1 VKLNGRT
8 QDQMKQQLS
17 KREFVLIAG
26 ALTLGVFLRTAEL
39 GQLAVEHF
47 DEGVYSS
54 TVWYQDLNDAAYP
67 ARHLYAP
74 PALPTLIGAF
84 AAVAGPEMSPFLP
97 GILMGGLTVLL
108 VWGFT
113 RASFGM
119 VAGLLVVFVAA
130 LSDFHILYSRMALTD
145 APTLMWIV
153 LAVWLG
159 VVGIDRQS
167 RKTMLFAGLACG
179 CAWWTKYTGWLPIA
193 IISSGSL
200 FWWVLG
206 GRRTLGLGRLL
217 TLNAIMAVTA
227 VVVWAP
233 WLWSLQDVGGY
244 EAVAANHNAYRNGW
258 TSWQENLATH
268 ITWYSFT
275 DSWLSAL
282 AIAIGITF
290 AGSYR
295 WFEARRSTWNQTSAP
310 GTGITPGL
318 LTRFIGAAVVL
329 SIATLTIGS
338 FGVLAAL
345 AFCGLT
351 GIFLWPVL
359 SVLKDESEDAIAG
372 RHLQPGT
379 VARFDKRDHQASPRV
394 DPQLAA
400 CVVLAWLCGLLLNIP
415 TYTPYPRL
423 LLPLLAVMWIA
434 SAAGIGWWVEACI
447 SIGRR
452 SATSGEESRLSAM
465 QVLVAGLVL
474 ASVCLGVWTLGGSDI
489 RRSTIHDSRLGLHDA
504 SLEVASMCRKAAGI
518 EQSADLK
525 STADA
530 RFVVYVFGEPSV
542 LYHLNQDGISGGPV
556 QDLMFPAATF
566 HGNALP
572 TFMVFGP
579 NALRTPGFM
588 YDWVDI
594 EPRFE
599 QVGDVSYEASDI
611 VLYNL
616 FSPQWLLQHHGE
628 ERAQRLEVYR
638 LK

>member
-1 VKLNGRT
+1 
-8 QDQMKQQLS
+8 MKQQLS
-17 KREFVLIAG
+17 KCELILVAGAFVLA
-26 ALTLGVFLRTAEL
+26 VFLRTTEL
-39 GQLAVEHF
+39 DQLAVEHF

-54 TVWYQDLNDAAYP
+54 TVWYQDLNDGAYP

-74 PALPTLIGAF
+74 PVLPTLVGVS
-84 AAVAGPEMSPFLP
+84 AAVAGPEIGPFLP
-97 GILMGGLTVLL
+97 GVLMGGLTVLL
-108 VWGFT
+108 AWGFT

-130 LSDFHILYSRMALTD
+130 LSDFHILYSRMAMTD

-159 VVGIDRQS
+159 VVGIDRRS
-167 RKTMLFAGLACG
+167 HKTMLFAGLACG
-179 CAWWTKYTGWLPIA
+179 CAWWMKYTGWLPLA

-217 TLNAIMAVTA
+217 ALNAVMAATA
-227 VVVWAP
+227 VVIWAP
-233 WLWSLQDVGGY
+233 WLWWLQDVGGY
-244 EAVAANHNAYRNGW
+244 EAVSANHDSYRNEW
-258 TSWQENLATH
+258 TAWQENLVTQ

-282 AIAIGITF
+282 AIAIGVAF

-295 WFEARRSTWNQTSAP
+295 WYEARRSTWNQISVP

-318 LTRFIGAAVVL
+318 LTRFIGAAIVL
-329 SIATLTIGS
+329 CIAMLAIGS

-345 AFCGLT
+345 AFGGLA

-359 SVLKDESEDAIAG
+359 SVLKDESKDAITV

-379 VARFDKRDHQASPRV
+379 LASYDKPDHYASPRV

-400 CVVLAWLCGLLLNIP
+400 SVVLAWLCGLLLNIP

-423 LLPLLAVMWIA
+423 LLPLVAVMWIA
-434 SAAGIGWWVEACI
+434 SAAGIGWWMEACI
-447 SIGRR
+447 SVGRR
-452 SATSGEESRLSAM
+452 SATSGKESQLSVM
-465 QVLVAGLVL
+465 QVLIAGLVL
-474 ASVCLGVWTLGGSDI
+474 TSVCLGGWALGGSDLS
-489 RRSTIHDSRLGLHDA
+489 RSTIHDTRLGLRDA
-504 SLEVASMCRKAAGI
+504 SLGVASLCRRAAGV
-518 EQSADLK
+518 EQSVDFS
-525 STADA
+525 STADPE
-530 RFVVYVFGEPSV
+530 FVVYAFGEPSV
-542 LYHLNQDGISGGPV
+542 LYHLDQEGISCGPV
-556 QDLMFPAATF
+556 QDLLFSAATF
-566 HGNALP
+566 HGKALP

-594 EPRFE
+594 EQRFE
-599 QVGDVSYEASDI
+599 HVGDVSYAASDI

-616 FSPQWLLQHHGE
+616 FSPQWLLEHYGE
-628 ERAQRLEVYR
+628 ERAQLLEVYR